1 MSNLLSIGKTG
12 LLAAQV
18 GLSTTGH
25 NIANANVP
33 GYSRQVAIQ
42 STTPGQDIGVGFIG
56 TGTEVAQIKRHYDDF
71 LNSQVRGAETTQA
84 SLTSYY
90 SQISQIDNMLADTTS
105 GLSPALQDFFKGVQ
119 DASSNPASAASR
131 QAMLSTASSL
141 ASRFQGISARLNEIG
156 TGVNSQ
162 ISTTVTQINSYA
174 SKLAELNHSI
184 AALSTDPSI
193 APNDLLDQ
201 RDQVLTELNKLVK
214 TNVTPGENH
223 TINVSIGT
231 GQPLVVNNRNFELA
245 AIPSPTDVNR
255 LEIGYSTAGQT
266 IPLPESVLTGGAL
279 GGLLEF
285 RGNALDHAQNALGQ
299 IAAGLAV
306 SFNAQHKLG
315 QDQNG
320 APGVDFFGPINAQ
333 VGRNSLNSPGSTA
346 QVTAVVTDATALT
359 SSDYSVDYDGSNF
372 TVTRQSD
379 GKKTTIAPFPQAVP
393 QTIDGV
399 DYTISGAPVTNDN
412 FLVRPTV
419 NAAAD
424 FQVMTKDPAKLAL
437 AAPIS
442 TAAPLA
448 NTGNGKITPGSVD
461 AGYLAPGNALA
472 APVTLLYD
480 KATNSFSGFPPAQ
493 DVTVT
498 VNGVPT
504 VYPAGTPAIPY
515 TDGAAISFGGV
526 KLSISGTPGDTD
538 TFTVGPNTSG
548 VGDSRNGVLLGAL
561 QTKNVLNNG
570 NANFQT
576 GYAQMVNFIG
586 NKTREAQIGGLAA
599 DAAVQQAQ
607 NSQQAV
613 SGVNLDEEAANLL
626 RYQQAYQAA
635 GKVMQIASQL
645 FDVLVSLG
653 R

>member
-255 LEIGYSTAGQT
+255 LEIGYSTVGQT

-320 APGVDFFGPINAQ
+320 TPGAAFFGPINAQ

-346 QVTAVVTDATALT
+346 AVTAVVTDATALT

-379 GKKTTIAPFPQAVP
+379 GKKTPINPFPQAVP

-399 DYTISGAPVTNDN
+399 DYTISGTPVTNDN

-424 FQVMTKDPAKLAL
+424 FQVLQKDPAKLAL

-442 TAAPLA
+442 TAAPLT

-461 AGYLAPGNALA
+461 ANYLTPGNALA

-480 KATNSFSGFPPAQ
+480 KATASFSGFPPAQ

-504 VYPAGTPAIPY
+504 VYPAGTPSIPY
-515 TDGAAISFGGV
+515 TDGAAISFGGIN
-526 KLSISGTPGDTD
+526 LSISGTPGDTD

-607 NSQQAV
+607 NAQQTV

>member
-90 SQISQIDNMLADTTS
+90 TQISQIDNMLADTTS

-184 AALSTDPSI
+184 ASLSTDPSI

-255 LEIGYSTAGQT
+255 LEVGYSTAGQT

-285 RGNALDHAQNALGQ
+285 RSNALDHAQNALGQ

-320 APGVDFFGPINAQ
+320 APGAAFFGPINAQ

-346 QVTAVVTDATALT
+346 VVTAVVSDATALT
-359 SSDYSVDYDGSNF
+359 TSDYSLDYDGANF

-379 GKKTTIAPFPQAVP
+379 GKKTTINPFPQAVP

-399 DYTISGAPVTNDN
+399 DYTISGTPVTNDN

-424 FQVMTKDPAKLAL
+424 FQVLQKDPAKLAL

-442 TAAPLA
+442 TAAPLT

-480 KATNSFSGFPPAQ
+480 KATGSFSGFPPAQ

-504 VYPAGTPAIPY
+504 VYPAGTPSIPY
-515 TDGAAISFGGV
+515 TDGAAISFGGIN
-526 KLSISGTPGDTD
+526 LSISGTPGDTD

-576 GYAQMVNFIG
+576 GYAQMVNYIG

>member
-255 LEIGYSTAGQT
+255 LEVGYSTAGQT

-285 RGNALDHAQNALGQ
+285 RSNALDHAQNALGQ

-320 APGVDFFGPINAQ
+320 AAGVDFFGPINAQ

-346 QVTAVVTDATALT
+346 VVTAVVSDAGALT
-359 SSDYSVDYDGSNF
+359 SSDYSVDYDGANF

-379 GKKTTIAPFPQAVP
+379 GKKTTINPFPQAVP

-424 FQVMTKDPAKLAL
+424 FQVLQKDPAKLAL

-442 TAAPLA
+442 TAAPLT

-480 KATNSFSGFPPAQ
+480 KASNSFSGFPPAQ

-504 VYPAGTPAIPY
+504 VYPAGTPSIPY
-515 TDGAAISFGGV
+515 TDGAAISFGGIN
-526 KLSISGTPGDTD
+526 LSISGTPGDTD

-626 RYQQAYQAA
+626 RYQQAYQAS
-635 GKVMQIASQL
+635 GKVMQIASQM